1 MDVQTRGK
9 LLLRFKITGVKSQS
23 WKNKGKPGSPDA
35 ACSCLV
41 PWPPSRP
48 RLRSCKSPLLAW
60 LARNAQINRFSSAWL
75 ALCSHELA
83 HLVIPCAGR
92 WREDP
97 RVTSPVPA
105 IHRLYI
111 FPPAASL
118 SSSSCRSPSA
128 PPVSSTSSS
137 SSPRCSW
144 WIRGLLM
151 PTLYLDLLQVPW
163 ICVLSKQVSFF
174 PSLSPFFLCDLKP

>member
-1 MDVQTRGK
+1 MLEKRK
-9 LLLRFKITGVKSQS
+9 GVFGCPH
-23 WKNKGKPGSPDA
+23 KGKPGSRDA

-41 PWPPSRP
+41 PWPPSRA

-60 LARNAQINRFSSAWL
+60 LTRNAQIDSFSSAWL
-75 ALCSHELA
+75 APCSHELA
-83 HLVIPCAGR
+83 RLAIPCAGR
-92 WREDP
+92 WRKDP

-137 SSPRCSW
+137 SSP
-144 WIRGLLM
+144 GV
-151 PTLYLDLLQVPW
+151 LDGFVA
-163 ICVLSKQVSFF
+163 S
-174 PSLSPFFLCDLKP
+174 